1 MKKRIAVAL
10 ILNAVPLSMNSN
22 GALLLTW
29 LLDTSELPGRYA
41 ALTSRLLPHL
51 PMLCTHK
58 VASNTI
64 LRLINQ
70 RNDVTAQQT
79 LISAI
84 FSDSTA
90 ILEQLL
96 LDQSHGLGMVQRML
110 SSVHIEQSQR
120 AHLVAKVR
128 SLLVNLP
135 VDSGPGFTRV
145 LSDLAEG
152 NLASAQ
158 AQTAP
163 SGQNKRFNKRGDES
177 QNMPPWA
184 NPMNAQGGMPP
195 PQFAPFAAPPV
206 GGYRAGNTNNVG
218 GVPGASYGLVPPMLS
233 GSARTTPTSRSPKG
247 QAGGEQHGLSLPSS
261 IFPPP
266 YANPNGL
273 PFVQDYG
280 VPGGF
285 SNTR

>member
-1 MKKRIAVAL
+1 
-10 ILNAVPLSMNSN
+10 MNSN

-41 ALTSRLLPHL
+41 ALTTRLLPHL

-70 RNDVTAQQT
+70 RNDVAAQQT

-84 FSDSTA
+84 FNDSTA

-110 SSVHIEQSQR
+110 SSAHIEQSQR
-120 AHLVAKVR
+120 ANLVAKVR

-163 SGQNKRFNKRGDES
+163 SGQNRRFNKRGDEA
-177 QNMPPWA
+177 QNMSPWA
-184 NPMNAQGGMPP
+184 NPMNAQGSM
-195 PQFAPFAAPPV
+195 PQFAPFAPPPG
-206 GGYRAGNTNNVG
+206 GGYRGGNSSGVGG
-218 GVPGASYGLVPPMLS
+218 GVPGATYGLVPPMLS

-247 QAGGEQHGLSLPSS
+247 PSGSVGGEQPGLSLPAS

-266 YANPNGL
+266 YATPNGL